1 MGAEVEHY
9 PTLLHE
15 PQEGVDYL
23 HGILRLGEDTLVGL
37 HGEAHACLLE
47 PLHGIMLGEAAEH
60 TAHELVATRIDLLQ
74 VGDPS
79 KGVGDVAA
87 SAAGHREFVQRL
99 DARLKDRYVGLGASF
114 LDVDGAKNSRR
125 ATANYRY
132 FGYLFQFFCFLT
144 YKITEK
150 IWFRK
155 KSFIILLVLTK
166 SMQLWNLRSTVR

>member
-1 MGAEVEHY
+1 MVVLRIQLDSVPGKPFGGAQVVKFVKKFF
-9 PTLLHE
+9 
-15 PQEGVDYL
+15 QQV
-23 HGILRLGEDTLVGL
+23 V
-37 HGEAHACLLE
+37 
-47 PLHGIMLGEAAEH
+47 AA
-60 TAHELVATRIDLLQ
+60 RIDLLQ
-74 VGDPS
+74 RRYALKS
-79 KGVGDVAA
+79 VGDVAA
-87 SAAGHREFVQRL
+87 SAARHREFVQRL

-114 LDVDGAKNSRR
+114 LDVDGAKYSRR